1 VKIEPIGDGDNLEK
15 LSASSAY
22 FAPALNERI
31 QKVADPVLRAEIGQF
46 ILDVEEKAKKLTTT
60 KGRKEFEEY
69 KGAVKRFMQ
78 KMVNSSFKV
87 EEKQGR
93 QKDGRFVVYL
103 MTERVDTALEN
114 LGQLL
119 LAGQQDS
126 MRILSALDE
135 IRGILMD
142 IYL

>member
-1 VKIEPIGDGDNLEK
+1 MKIEPVGDGNNAEK

-31 QKVADPVLRAEIGQF
+31 QKVSDPILRAEIGQF
-46 ILDVEEKAKKLTTT
+46 IMDVEEKAKKLANI
-60 KGRKEFEEY
+60 KGRKEFEDY
-69 KGAVKRFMQ
+69 KNAVKRFMQ
-78 KMVNSSFKV
+78 KMVNSSFRV

-126 MRILSALDE
+126 LRILSALDE